1 MYMLCGVA
9 LAFGITIGYMLTGGA
24 ETIINVYPLDSPSNE
39 PKYALIGHKENVCAL
54 NASSSGL
61 IISGSWDR
69 LVLPLYY
76 SLFLFP
82 FLPKVL

>member
-39 PKYALIGHKENVCAL
+39 PKYALIGHKENVC
-54 NASSSGL
+54 
-61 IISGSWDR
+61 
-69 LVLPLYY
+69 
-76 SLFLFP
+76 
-82 FLPKVL
+82 